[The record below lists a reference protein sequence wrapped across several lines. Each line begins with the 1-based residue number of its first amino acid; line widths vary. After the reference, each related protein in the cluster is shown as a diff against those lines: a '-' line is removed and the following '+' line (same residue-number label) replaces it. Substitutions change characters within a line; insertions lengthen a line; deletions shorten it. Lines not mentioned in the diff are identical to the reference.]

1 MRVFITVG
9 IFPPDI
15 GGPASFVP
23 KVAQLFV
30 DNGNEVKVLCLSDKK
45 HDDRYDFDIIRIMRF
60 TNKLIRWPLTIL
72 KMVVH
77 GYRADIWF
85 INGLPMEAYI
95 AHKVA
100 SVLSMRKIK
109 TLRKVVGD
117 WAWERGRNLKLT
129 EDSFDEFQKNKHSFH
144 LEIAKFS
151 RGWTARKVNKV
162 IVPSQHLKGVVQ
174 NWGVDIEKIDVLYN
188 GAKIDN
194 QINKPRKGGKSLI
207 SVGRLAPWKNIDVII
222 DALEILNE
230 GQKDGF
236 NLTLVGDGPMRDSLE
251 EHIDRKGLVNQ
262 IEITGQVPY
271 KDVQYYLNEADIYLQ
286 ASGYEGLPHVILEAI
301 NNSLTII
308 STPIGGTNEIL
319 RDGEYGWILPLV
331 QGKKPNSEDIVR
343 IVNEVLTNEDRDQ
356 AMKKAAFE
364 MIDLEFNEDKNL
376 KKYLEYIK

>member
-1 MRVFITVG
+1 MKVFITVG

-30 DNGNEVKVLCLSDKK
+30 DNGNEVKVLCLSDEK
-45 HDDRYDFDIIRIMRF
+45 HEDHYDYNVVRIMRF

-72 KMVVH
+72 KMIVH
-77 GYRADIWF
+77 GYKADVWF

-95 AHKVA
+95 AHKVT
-100 SVLSMRKIK
+100 SLLSMRKIK

-129 EDSFDEFQKNKHSFH
+129 EDSFDDFQKNKHSLH

-151 RGWTARKVNKV
+151 RGWTAKKVNKV

-174 NWGVDIEKIDVLYN
+174 NWGVDAEKIDVLYN
-188 GAKIDN
+188 GTKIDN
-194 QINKPRKGGKSLI
+194 QKSRKGGTNLI

-222 DALEILNE
+222 DSVEILN
-230 GQKDGF
+230 QDKKDRF
-236 NLTLVGDGPMRDSLE
+236 SLTLVGDGPMRDKLQ
-251 EHIDRKGLVNQ
+251 EHIDRKGLTNQ
-262 IEITGQVPY
+262 IEITGQVPSR
-271 KDVQYYLNEADIYLQ
+271 DVQNYLNNAHIYLQ

-301 NNSLTII
+301 NHNLTII

-319 RDGEYGWILPLV
+319 RGGEYGWILPLV

-343 IVNEVLTNEDRDQ
+343 IVKEVLRNEDKDQ

-364 MIDLEFNEDKNL
+364 MIDVEFNEEKNL
-376 KKYLEYIK
+376 KKYLEYIN

>member
-1 MRVFITVG
+1 MKVFITVG

-30 DNGNEVKVLCLSDKK
+30 DNGNEVKVLCLSDEK
-45 HDDRYDFDIIRIMRF
+45 HEDHYDYNVVRIMRF

-72 KMVVH
+72 KMIVH
-77 GYRADIWF
+77 GYKADVWF

-95 AHKVA
+95 AHKVT
-100 SVLSMRKIK
+100 SLLSMRKIK

-129 EDSFDEFQKNKHSFH
+129 EDSFDDFQKNKHSLH
-144 LEIAKFS
+144 IEIAKFS
-151 RGWTARKVNKV
+151 RGWTAKKVNKV

-174 NWGVDIEKIDVLYN
+174 NWGVDAEKIDVLYN
-188 GAKIDN
+188 GTKIDN
-194 QINKPRKGGKSLI
+194 QKSRKGGTSLI

-222 DALEILNE
+222 DSVEILN
-230 GQKDGF
+230 QDKKDRF
-236 NLTLVGDGPMRDSLE
+236 SLTLVGDGPMRDNLE

-262 IEITGQVPY
+262 IEITGQVPSE
-271 KDVQYYLNEADIYLQ
+271 DVQYYLNKADIYLQ

-301 NNSLTII
+301 NHSLTII

-319 RDGEYGWILPLV
+319 RNGECGWVLPLV

-343 IVNEVLTNEDRDQ
+343 IVKEVLRNGDKDQ
-356 AMKKAAFE
+356 AMKEAALE

>member
-1 MRVFITVG
+1 MKVFITVG

-30 DNGNEVKVLCLSDKK
+30 DNGNEVKVLCLSDEK
-45 HDDRYDFDIIRIMRF
+45 HEDHYDYNVVRIMRF

-72 KMVVH
+72 KMIVH
-77 GYRADIWF
+77 GYKADVWF

-95 AHKVA
+95 SHKVV
-100 SVLSMRKIK
+100 SVLSVRKIK

-129 EDSFDEFQKNKHSFH
+129 EDSFDDFQKNKHSLH
-144 LEIAKFS
+144 IEIAKFS
-151 RGWTARKVNKV
+151 RGWTAKKVNKV

-174 NWGVDIEKIDVLYN
+174 NWGVDAEKIDVLYN
-188 GAKIDN
+188 GTKIDN
-194 QINKPRKGGKSLI
+194 QKSRKGGTNLI

-222 DALEILNE
+222 DSVEILN
-230 GQKDGF
+230 QDKKDRF
-236 NLTLVGDGPMRDSLE
+236 SLTLVGDGPMRDKLQ
-251 EHIDRKGLVNQ
+251 EHIDRKGLTNQ
-262 IEITGQVPY
+262 IEITGQVPSR
-271 KDVQYYLNEADIYLQ
+271 DVQNYLNKADIYLQ

-301 NNSLTII
+301 NHSLTII

-343 IVNEVLTNEDRDQ
+343 IVEEVLTNQDKDQ
-356 AMKKAAFE
+356 AMKEAALE

>member
-1 MRVFITVG
+1 MKIFITVG

-30 DNGNEVKVLCLSDKK
+30 DNGNEVKVLCLSDEK
-45 HDDRYDFDIIRIMRF
+45 HEDHYDYNVVRIMRF

-72 KMVVH
+72 KMIVH
-77 GYRADIWF
+77 GYKADVWF

-95 AHKVA
+95 AHKVT
-100 SVLSMRKIK
+100 SLLSMRKIK

-129 EDSFDEFQKNKHSFH
+129 EDSFDDFQKNKHSLH
-144 LEIAKFS
+144 IEIAKFS
-151 RGWTARKVNKV
+151 RGWTAKKVNKV

-174 NWGVDIEKIDVLYN
+174 NWGVDAEKIDVLYN
-188 GAKIDN
+188 GTKIDN
-194 QINKPRKGGKSLI
+194 QKSRKGGTNLI

-222 DALEILNE
+222 DSVEILN
-230 GQKDGF
+230 QDKKDRF
-236 NLTLVGDGPMRDSLE
+236 SLTLVGDGPMRDKLQ
-251 EHIDRKGLVNQ
+251 EHIDRKGLTNQ
-262 IEITGQVPY
+262 IEITGQVPSR
-271 KDVQYYLNEADIYLQ
+271 DVQNYLNKADIYLQ

-301 NNSLTII
+301 NHSLTII

-343 IVNEVLTNEDRDQ
+343 IVEEVLTNEDKDQ
-356 AMKKAAFE
+356 AMKEAALE